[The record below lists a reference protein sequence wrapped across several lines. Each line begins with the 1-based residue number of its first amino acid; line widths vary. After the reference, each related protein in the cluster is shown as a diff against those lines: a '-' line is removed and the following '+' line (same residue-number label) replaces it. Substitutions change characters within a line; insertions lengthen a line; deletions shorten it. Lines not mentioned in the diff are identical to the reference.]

1 MDFETYKE
9 WTRETAVYPV
19 GRVTVHGKKIDLE
32 EQYLIMGLANE
43 VGEFLGK
50 CKKQMRGD
58 GVTMEDKVAELGD
71 IFWYLAR
78 LLDSYDITHQEVL
91 QQNFMKLTDSK
102 ERGVIK
108 GDGDNR

>member
-9 WTRETAVYPV
+9 WTKETAVYPV
-19 GRVTVHGKKIDLE
+19 GTAIIHGKKIDLE
-32 EQYLIMGLANE
+32 ESYLLLGLANE

-50 CKKQMRGD
+50 CKKEMRGD
-58 GVTMEDKVAELGD
+58 GVTKEDKMAELGD

-78 LLDSYDITHQEVL
+78 LLDCYDISHQEVL
-91 QQNFMKLTDSK
+91 QQNFMKLTDRK

>member
-1 MDFETYKE
+1 MDK
-9 WTRETAVYPV
+9 RTAVYPV

-91 QQNFMKLTDSK
+91 QQNFLKLTDRK

-108 GDGDNR
+108 GDGDNQ

>member
-19 GRVTVHGKKIDLE
+19 GKTTVNGTEIDLE
-32 EQYLIMGLANE
+32 EQYLVMGLANE

-58 GVTMEDKVAELGD
+58 GVTMDDKVGELGD

-78 LLDSYDITHQEVL
+78 LVDHYDLTHQEIL
-91 QQNFMKLTDSK
+91 QSNFEKLMDRK

>member
-1 MDFETYKE
+1 
-9 WTRETAVYPV
+9 
-19 GRVTVHGKKIDLE
+19 
-32 EQYLIMGLANE
+32 MGLANE

-91 QQNFMKLTDSK
+91 QQNFMKLTDRK
-102 ERGVIK
+102 ERGGIK